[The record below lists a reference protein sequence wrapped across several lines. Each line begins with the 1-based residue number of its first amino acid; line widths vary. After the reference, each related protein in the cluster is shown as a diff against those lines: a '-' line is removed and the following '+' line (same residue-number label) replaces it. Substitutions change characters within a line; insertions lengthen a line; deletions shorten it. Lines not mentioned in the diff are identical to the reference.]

1 MGDLSDFERGQTV
14 VERLAG
20 ASVTKTASHFMR
32 CIQNSS
38 FQGCDGIH
46 KSWED
51 IISWEEQWP
60 KSKWRGSPYFGEDF
74 VSKPQNH
81 CSKAELNNH
90 LEDPVSS
97 QIVQRELH
105 KSNIHG
111 TAAIAK
117 PLPT

>member
-38 FQGCDGIH
+38 FQGFDGIH

-51 IISWEEQWP
+51 IIS
-60 KSKWRGSPYFGEDF
+60 
-74 VSKPQNH
+74 
-81 CSKAELNNH
+81 
-90 LEDPVSS
+90 
-97 QIVQRELH
+97 
-105 KSNIHG
+105 
-111 TAAIAK
+111 
-117 PLPT
+117 